1 MAYIVHVLSVFF
13 QTQPSRF
20 GLPPGAHDDSDDD
33 DDDDEDDEEE
43 DDIQYSS
50 LRRPHNPGKH
60 QQIFIYNT
68 ARYGDPII
76 QVNIN
81 KYLYIIQLVTET

>member
-1 MAYIVHVLSVFF
+1 MYYLSVFF

-20 GLPPGAHDDSDDD
+20 GLPPGAHDDSDDEDND
-33 DDDDEDDEEE
+33 DEE

-60 QQIFIYNT
+60 QQILIYNT
-68 ARYGDPII
+68 ARYGDLII

-81 KYLYIIQLVTET
+81 KYWLVTEIS

>member
-20 GLPPGAHDDSDDD
+20 GLPPGAHDDSDD

-68 ARYGDPII
+68 ARYGDLII

-81 KYLYIIQLVTET
+81 KYWLVTETS